1 MAKTSSRSA
10 RRFTFAALGSA
21 FLVQE
26 AFVGPIMV
34 TFYTCYIGLPFE
46 RMSLFFSIIVGA
58 KLLLSFPLGYVADA
72 MGRKRLLL
80 VGQAL
85 AALSMATVFLLRFD
99 PSIML
104 LLCIGLT
111 WGAARAI
118 DSVTFM
124 PSLFYMARKCASDQ
138 DMNEI
143 LARRA
148 GLGALLTG
156 LAVILSGIVATRGVQ
171 YSFMIDIAIALIALL
186 FFAAF
191 LDESVGT
198 KRSTPSPADRPGMLA
213 PLRWSGGHYG
223 ILLQVM
229 PVSTCS
235 GIYLAMQRAA
245 FNYLQPALALNAVP
259 MTMWGV
265 VSALLFFVSYLGGA
279 HYKATD
285 ARRSDNSIVRLS
297 CVGLAFA
304 MAGSMASRSATFVVL
319 YFLSSNLAAPM
330 LLARSTRFVMHRL
343 SSVDDLQSSYLAL
356 VAIMQTVIMATALTA
371 SGYLVPSH
379 AYDQAVVIASAVT
392 ICCIHWLDSHCRK

>member
-1 MAKTSSRSA
+1 MAKTSSPSN
-10 RRFTFAALGSA
+10 RRFAFAALGSA

-34 TFYTCYIGLPFE
+34 AFYTAYIGLPFE
-46 RMSLFFSIIVGA
+46 RMTLFFSIIVGA

-85 AALSMATVFLLRFD
+85 AVLSMATVFILRFD
-99 PSIML
+99 QSIML
-104 LLCIGLT
+104 LSCIGLV

-124 PSLFYMARKCASDQ
+124 PSLFHMARTCASEQ
-138 DMNEI
+138 NMNEI

-156 LAVILSGIVATRGVQ
+156 LAVIVSGFVATRGVQ

-198 KRSTPSPADRPGMLA
+198 KRSTTSPTDRPEMLA
-213 PLRWSGGHYG
+213 PLGGSAAHHG
-223 ILLQVM
+223 ILLKVM
-229 PVSTCS
+229 PVAICS
-235 GIYLAMQRAA
+235 GMYLAMQRAA
-245 FNYLQPALALNAVP
+245 FNYLQPALAQNAVP
-259 MTMWGV
+259 MSMWGV
-265 VSALLFFVSYLGGA
+265 VSALLFFVSYLGGS
-279 HYKATD
+279 HYKTTD
-285 ARRSDNSIVRLS
+285 ARKSADRIVRIS
-297 CVGLAFA
+297 CLGLAFA
-304 MAGSMASRSATFVVL
+304 LVGSMASRSATFVVL

-330 LLARSTRFVMHRL
+330 LLARSTRLVMHQL
-343 SSVDDLQSSYLAL
+343 SSVADRQSSYLAL
-356 VAIMQTVIMATALTA
+356 VAVMQTVIMTMALTGSPMA
-371 SGYLVPSH
+371 TQTPPPV
-379 AYDQAVVIASAVT
+379 AT
-392 ICCIHWLDSHCRK
+392 